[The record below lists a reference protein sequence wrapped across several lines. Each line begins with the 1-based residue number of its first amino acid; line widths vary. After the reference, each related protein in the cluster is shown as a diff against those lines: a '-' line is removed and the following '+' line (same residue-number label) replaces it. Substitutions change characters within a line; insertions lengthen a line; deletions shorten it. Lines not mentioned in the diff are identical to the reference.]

1 MTYVFLLGVSA
12 APTAQLALNNKAHEL
27 QMCKKKMEWQNEK
40 IEELTKERDFLK
52 EQLASGK
59 SPNTMFSQ
67 SVGLFLVGSKEGIA
81 CPLRLQSATVI
92 CRMVQEC
99 GL

>member
-1 MTYVFLLGVSA
+1 
-12 APTAQLALNNKAHEL
+12 
-27 QMCKKKMEWQNEK
+27 MCKKKMEWQNEK

-67 SVGLFLVGSKEGIA
+67 SVGLFLVG
-81 CPLRLQSATVI
+81 
-92 CRMVQEC
+92 
-99 GL
+99 